1 VESFAKPT
9 LEECKAWRDTLDGE
23 WGKLDS
29 LMQESEDLYFQN
41 FEIETHNEVEPVK
54 TGSAPADADDA
65 IDALS
70 PQDLQIQVRPSRD
83 KDKYKEQAET
93 LTRWAKAITANWRR
107 RRDPLR
113 TLASDQVIRG
123 LAVARIMLDRS
134 RLPRDKD
141 HDGWNITRRGQC
153 PIVFQRRNPRHVRWR
168 TDDEGNLLAVTESYQ
183 TTALEAKLAFGAY
196 RAIETALK
204 GKDPNDPVD
213 VADIWVG
220 DYRCLL
226 VNDRPMFAGEGAT
239 GKHKGVLPHTYPTIP
254 YVIAPFRE
262 LGFDDP
268 DQRYRGLFFNTTQ
281 LYKMESNAVTM
292 HLNMMRFNAYRTW
305 IGWTAD
311 GHDIQMIPGTVEPIA
326 KHRGEYLEAPNGPST
341 PPEVLQTAGMFSQL
355 IQRNSVSGTGGE
367 TRSAE
372 QVWAL
377 QGIRQAKLTS
387 AGGSLSALWWEAMVL
402 ATWIADDMFG
412 EPLILP
418 VPGKDR
424 NGVFLKEVRI
434 TPEIIDGYYEG
445 FEVAFGRRLDPALLE
460 QWKTLSMLAGNSFL
474 PLDQAWLIGG
484 VTDTPREFERA
495 LMRQAMERIPWMVEI
510 GAANWAKEYF
520 EPDSW
525 QVRAIDNKLEESQG
539 TGNQQKGSPG
549 VPQGGQ
555 MEPTSGAMSQQPPPQ
570 GSPYPGPSGGS
581 GGGGGGAPNSGG
593 FGGQAGRNLNVPR
606 MRRGGGRGM
615 GGPPQPGGPTIG

>member
-123 LAVARIMLDRS
+123 LAVARVMLDRS

-226 VNDRPMFAGEGAT
+226 VNDTPMFAGEGAT

-292 HLNMMRFNAYRTW
+292 HLNMMRYNAYRTW
-305 IGWTAD
+305 IGWTPTAD
-311 GHDIQMIPGTVEPIA
+311 
-326 KHRGEYLEAPNGPST
+326 RPS
-341 PPEVLQTAGMFSQL
+341 
-355 IQRNSVSGTGGE
+355 R
-367 TRSAE
+367 
-372 QVWAL
+372 
-377 QGIRQAKLTS
+377 
-387 AGGSLSALWWEAMVL
+387 
-402 ATWIADDMFG
+402 
-412 EPLILP
+412 
-418 VPGKDR
+418 
-424 NGVFLKEVRI
+424 
-434 TPEIIDGYYEG
+434 
-445 FEVAFGRRLDPALLE
+445 
-460 QWKTLSMLAGNSFL
+460 
-474 PLDQAWLIGG
+474 
-484 VTDTPREFERA
+484 
-495 LMRQAMERIPWMVEI
+495 
-510 GAANWAKEYF
+510 
-520 EPDSW
+520 
-525 QVRAIDNKLEESQG
+525 
-539 TGNQQKGSPG
+539 
-549 VPQGGQ
+549 
-555 MEPTSGAMSQQPPPQ
+555 
-570 GSPYPGPSGGS
+570 
-581 GGGGGGAPNSGG
+581 
-593 FGGQAGRNLNVPR
+593 
-606 MRRGGGRGM
+606 
-615 GGPPQPGGPTIG
+615 